1 MADAWLHAG
10 WAGSQAVELRG
21 RHQYDPHL
29 MTEDTVPGAVG
40 YIPQA
45 VVLGS
50 GRDNIWTQP
59 VCLQTPGSE
68 PLTTQSLAITDS
80 SLPLP
85 PLLFLPSASFHPGL
99 PLPLPQPRQPS
110 TLNTFP
116 SLKRTLL
123 EVPKARTGLSVGLSG
138 TTLYCPSCTKLSES
152 YIQATRT

>member
-99 PLPLPQPRQPS
+99 PLPLPQPNHP
-110 TLNTFP
+110 P
-116 SLKRTLL
+116 
-123 EVPKARTGLSVGLSG
+123 
-138 TTLYCPSCTKLSES
+138 
-152 YIQATRT
+152 